1 MPRKF
6 SGPAQKQ
13 DNLLK
18 AHEAEHQVS
27 EKLRRKQAKLKRSI
41 TRLRSGKPAR
51 PPLRDATR
59 DDRIA
64 KAIVAALRAGHRVRL
79 TSSAGQGVTDYRSR
93 ERRIK
98 TPKGTSQDITFWTPT
113 WDHAGD
119 ALKAFA
125 WSQVM
130 HQMGGETFTLRLGKE
145 VIEAAHSSPEGFVP
159 FLQDRI
165 RRRLA
170 KVGLGINQPPEFF
183 LFVEAAYRVEPHLH
197 GAMIFPEAPKERA
210 AWVEALMGAGGDYK
224 PRNKQLRIKRYTS
237 PAGWARYVTK
247 WKLGTAIQIGDDK
260 VCTCSN
266 RVRSAARRWYEEVR
280 RSRRPMV

>member
-6 SGPAQKQ
+6 SGPAQKR

-18 AHEAEHQVS
+18 AHEAEHQS
-27 EKLRRKQAKLKRSI
+27 AEKIRRKQAKLKRSLA
-41 TRLRSGKPAR
+41 RLRSGKPSR

-64 KAIVAALRAGHRVRL
+64 KGIGAALRDAHRVRL
-79 TSSAGQGVTDYRSR
+79 TSKAGQGVTDYRSR
-93 ERRIK
+93 ERRFK
-98 TPKGTSQDITFWTPT
+98 APKGTSQDITFWTPT

-119 ALKAFA
+119 ALKALA

-130 HQMGGETFTLRLGKE
+130 YQVGGETISLNLGPE
-145 VIEAAHSSPEGFVP
+145 VIEAAHRSPEGFVP

-170 KVGLGINQPPEFF
+170 KVGQGINQLPEFF
-183 LFVEAAYRVEPHLH
+183 LFVEAAYGVEPHLH
-197 GAMIFPEAPKERA
+197 GAMILPEAPTERE
-210 AWVEALMGAGGDYK
+210 AWIGALIEAGGDYQ
-224 PRNKQLRIKRYTS
+224 PRKNQLRIKRYTS
-237 PAGWARYVTK
+237 PAGWAGYVTK
-247 WKLGTAIQIGDDK
+247 WKLGTAIQIGDDR

-266 RVRSAARRWYEEVR
+266 RVRSAARRWYEEAR
-280 RSRRPMV
+280 RSGCPIS